1 MALARRLLILILL
14 LVALHARAARAA
26 PWRARGADEAGGSGY
41 PAYRGDVGL
50 EPLPHPGDPLEV
62 DGFRTSSSAPVPEP
76 ESSPTAVPVG
86 EGDAASRPGP
96 GTEPAGDGSRGDDGS
111 FSGCLVT
118 DVPAGRDFPAPR
130 LRPAPKSGW
139 RRRGP
144 PRAKNPAEG
153 GKKSPEPS
161 KVLKETLEEL
171 ERGHGTDREAA
182 QETAFPERSNGSLP
196 ASATETKATRAPGTP
211 VISKPGSE
219 QHSRVYKFFRMDSD
233 EVRGGSPS
241 DSNPQSS
248 TRVSCRQDVRWQ
260 CMIATLAVVI
270 CVPLVLLLCCF
281 FVWRYRKIKA

>member
-1 MALARRLLILILL
+1 MALARRLLLLILL

-26 PWRARGADEAGGSGY
+26 AWRARGADEAGGSGY

-50 EPLPHPGDPLEV
+50 EPLPHPGGKCNFPSNPLV
-62 DGFRTSSSAPVPEP
+62 DGFPTSSSAPVPEP

-96 GTEPAGDGSRGDDGS
+96 GTEPVGDGSRGDDGS

-144 PRAKNPAEG
+144 LRAKNPAEG

-182 QETAFPERSNGSLP
+182 QETAFPKRSSGSLP
-196 ASATETKATRAPGTP
+196 ASATETKAMRAPGTP
-211 VISKPGSE
+211 VISKPGQDNPRRADSGVVRQRTATVSPLE
-219 QHSRVYKFFRMDSD
+219 SIARVFCGR
-233 EVRGGSPS
+233 
-241 DSNPQSS
+241 
-248 TRVSCRQDVRWQ
+248 DVRTF
-260 CMIATLAVVI
+260 CMLSAVALAVSVAAA
-270 CVPLVLLLCCF
+270 LLLGCTWMRRC
-281 FVWRYRKIKA
+281 WRRKE

>member
-96 GTEPAGDGSRGDDGS
+96 GTEPAGDG
-111 FSGCLVT
+111 V
-118 DVPAGRDFPAPR
+118 
-130 LRPAPKSGW
+130 
-139 RRRGP
+139 GP

-219 QHSRVYKFFRMDSD
+219 QHSRVYKFFRMDSGT
-233 EVRGGSPS
+233 EHS
-241 DSNPQSS
+241 
-248 TRVSCRQDVRWQ
+248 RWG
-260 CMIATLAVVI
+260 
-270 CVPLVLLLCCF
+270 P
-281 FVWRYRKIKA
+281 